1 MAKGFKE
8 CKVCG
13 KMYECCTTERST
25 DIYRWQDVACSPEH
39 GAIYFAKIAESR
51 GTVLP
56 ESVAKYLPKS
66 EPVVEPDIEPLDDMD
81 DNEGEEEDEDEDLD

>member
-1 MAKGFKE
+1 MAKGYKE

-51 GTVLP
+51 GQALP
-56 ESVAKYLPKS
+56 ESISKLLPKVEQDA
-66 EPVVEPDIEPLDDMD
+66 EPELEPIDDDIEDEED
-81 DNEGEEEDEDEDLD
+81 EEEDDID